1 MASKNRNAVVLTSCS
16 ILFYCRL
23 AELLGEQ
30 RAATKENV
38 TRKQARTAG
47 EKEESDEEEQASE
60 SDDDDDDEVPYNP
73 KILPLGWDGKV
84 I

>member
-1 MASKNRNAVVLTSCS
+1 M
-16 ILFYCRL
+16 
-23 AELLGEQ
+23 GEQ

-47 EKEESDEEEQASE
+47 EKEESDEEEQPSE

-73 KILPLGWDGKV
+73 KNLPLGWDGKV
-84 I
+84 NFRVAFGIESLSCHEFLEGV